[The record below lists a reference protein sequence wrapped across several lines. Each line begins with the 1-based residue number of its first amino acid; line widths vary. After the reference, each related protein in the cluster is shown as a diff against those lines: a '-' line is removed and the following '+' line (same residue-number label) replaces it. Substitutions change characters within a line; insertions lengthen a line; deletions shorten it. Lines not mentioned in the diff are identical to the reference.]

1 MSFYA
6 KYVPPSA
13 GGGGTVTSITAGNGL
28 TGGTITSSGTIAFDQ
43 SHLTLDGS
51 TSGSF
56 TQRAAN
62 VTTTYSVKWPSA
74 QGTASTFLQNDG
86 AGNLSWA
93 AGSGGGSTFLD
104 SAFRIQD
111 NGDTTKQLAF
121 EVSAITTGTTRT
133 WTVPDTSLNFATS
146 TSGTFATNTL
156 SNLGI
161 TSVNSNLVADTSTT
175 RDIGSSAIRWNT
187 LFLGNN
193 VEVYNGINQILRLSP
208 QNITTPTG
216 ATIPGLYNLATGA
229 TGNQRGNALAT
240 ANDANNDA
248 NGTGVIRLETGNKT
262 SGTGISGLINIQ
274 TGSSAA
280 GSSGSVSVQSG
291 TSGTNSGSIT
301 LSTGTA
307 TGTRGKIKFVDGSEG
322 TSGYVWTSTDTAG
335 SGAWMASGGGGANTT
350 LSNLGTTALNAN
362 LIAAIDFTLQT
373 QNVTGVTNSHILS
386 ITTGS
391 AVNGDTGEIDIYTG
405 SSTNSNA
412 GAISIHPGDSGHP
425 TFDGSGI
432 DIYSGYS
439 STKKSGLATFRSND
453 ATGSA
458 ANSGLVSILS
468 GNSSSG
474 TSGKILLQTGTG
486 SSRGKIQFKDGSE
499 GTSGY
504 VWTSTDTLGNG
515 AWMAS
520 GGGSTSQDF
529 VIQDSGSNTVGH
541 LSTTAANDLDA
552 DIQLI
557 NTADS
562 VDLQS
567 YGIGLGTSN
576 KVSTDNSRAVVVRS
590 GRVVDGFSGDVEL
603 FSGFAL
609 SAGNSGIMNL
619 LSGSVASG
627 VSGLATL
634 SSGSASASGG
644 TSGNVSVFSGS
655 SLDSTTGNVSIL
667 SGNSSTGTTGNVS
680 LTTGTPGA
688 GGTSGNIDLN
698 TAATDGASSGHF
710 IANTGGV
717 NNSGNSGNIGLATGP
732 SDTATSGSLAFSTGG
747 ANSGNTGNAS
757 IITGDSAGSGLSGTI
772 FLTTGEIDSGT
783 SGDIVL
789 QTGPGST
796 RGSIKLGSNVL
807 TLGTAPSISNLG
819 QLGSGSSVSVIAGST
834 DTAGRIRFQTG
845 TGAGTGGVSLVTV
858 TFNAAYPND
867 AFIVLYPS
875 GANAGTLT
883 GQQLYINQTAGS
895 SFTLETNGDLVDST
909 TYDFNYIV
917 IGR

>member
-13 GGGGTVTSITAGNGL
+13 GGGGTVTSITAGTGL

-74 QGTASTFLQNDG
+74 QGAASTFLQNDG

-93 AGSGGGSTFLD
+93 AGSGGGANTALSNLASTAVNADLVPGVTNTI
-104 SAFRIQD
+104 S
-111 NGDTTKQLAF
+111 
-121 EVSAITTGTTRT
+121 VGTTAKRYT
-133 WTVPDTSLNFATS
+133 NGFFTTRLEVGANLELTMRAAATSPSGIVNAASVTTESLDRDLVVSTS
-146 TSGTFATNTL
+146 TSG
-156 SNLGI
+156 SG
-161 TSVNSNLVADTSTT
+161 
-175 RDIGSSAIRWNT
+175 
-187 LFLGNN
+187 
-193 VEVYNGINQILRLSP
+193 
-208 QNITTPTG
+208 
-216 ATIPGLYNLATGA
+216 
-229 TGNQRGNALAT
+229 T
-240 ANDANNDA
+240 ANPSYA
-248 NGTGVIRLETGNKT
+248 VRLETGNRT
-262 SGTGISGLINIQ
+262 AGTGNSGDISLR
-274 TGSSAA
+274 TGT
-280 GSSGSVSVQSG
+280 SSG
-291 TSGTNSGSIT
+291 
-301 LSTGTA
+301 
-307 TGTRGKIKFVDGSEG
+307 GTRGKIKFVNGSEG
-322 TSGYVWTSTDTAG
+322 TAGYVWTSIDTTG
-335 SGAWMASGGGGANTT
+335 SGAWMA
-350 LSNLGTTALNAN
+350 
-362 LIAAIDFTLQT
+362 
-373 QNVTGVTNSHILS
+373 
-386 ITTGS
+386 
-391 AVNGDTGEIDIYTG
+391 
-405 SSTNSNA
+405 
-412 GAISIHPGDSGHP
+412 P
-425 TFDGSGI
+425 
-432 DIYSGYS
+432 
-439 STKKSGLATFRSND
+439 
-453 ATGSA
+453 
-458 ANSGLVSILS
+458 
-468 GNSSSG
+468 
-474 TSGKILLQTGTG
+474 
-486 SSRGKIQFKDGSE
+486 
-499 GTSGY
+499 
-504 VWTSTDTLGNG
+504 
-515 AWMAS
+515 S

-541 LSTTAANDLDA
+541 LSTAAANDLDA

-603 FSGFAL
+603 FSGFAI

-627 VSGLATL
+627 VSGLTTL

-655 SLDSTTGNVSIL
+655 SLDSTTGNVSML

-757 IITGDSAGSGLSGTI
+757 ITTGDSAGSGLSGTI

-783 SGDIVL
+783 SGNITL
-789 QTGPGST
+789 ATGPATT
-796 RGSIKLGSNVL
+796 RGKIKFQDGSQGTSGYVWTSTDTVGSGAWMAAGGGGANT
-807 TLGTAPSISNLG
+807 TLSNLG
-819 QLGSGSSVSVIAGST
+819 TTAINASLTFAYAASQRTIKTADRAANSSDILKITTGDTTAAANASGQLLIGTGDSVKGSGNISVTTGNPALNFNSGNINHTTNDASGSGASGSMTNLTGAADTGASGSITNQTGDSNNTSGSMYWQIGAGST
-834 DTAGRIRFQTG
+834 NNGQFNLVGPSTHTNLNISDVNWNTFQTTPPTLTAGAQAGSSPTAVFSGNACDTAGVMTIIP
-845 TGAGTGGVSLVTV
+845 GAGVTAGEV
-858 TFNAAYPND
+858 LKLTYFGTMANGAVVILTPANNNAATAEATLGVWADGQSDSTFFTVNTN
-867 AFIVLYPS
+867 ITLV
-875 GANAGTLT
+875 AGTT
-883 GQQLYINQTAGS
+883 YTWNY
-895 SFTLETNGDLVDST
+895 LVM
-909 TYDFNYIV
+909 
-917 IGR
+917 GLQ